1 VQEIT
6 PPLITYEVYYSRI
19 FEGVDSLPVPG
30 VFESL
35 DYDSMY
41 LLQDQIIHKDGKRFI
56 WNFYRPVFLPE
67 FSNQLW
73 YTIQFYVTDDETT
86 IYTPW
91 GTSSNQSIVWE
102 NTHYVWDYVVDKNRP
117 SGSNK
122 MISSGNE
129 LRFIISNWSY
139 KNEQLFY
146 FWVGI
151 WDWGSQSGTWIT
163 FNEDGM
169 VKNTGPM

>member
-1 VQEIT
+1 
-6 PPLITYEVYYSRI
+6 
-19 FEGVDSLPVPG
+19 VPG

-139 KNEQLFY
+139 KNEQLYY

>member
-1 VQEIT
+1 MQEIT
-6 PPLITYEVYYSRI
+6 PHWITFEEYYSGV
-19 FEGVDSLPVPG
+19 FNGVDSLPVPG

-73 YTIQFYVTDDETT
+73 YTIEHYVNDDETT

-91 GTSSNQSIVWE
+91 GTSSNQEMVFMI
-102 NTHYVWDYVVDKNRP
+102 THYVWDYVVDYNRP
-117 SGSNK
+117 SYSNK
-122 MISSGNE
+122 MIASSNE
-129 LRFIISNWSY
+129 LRFIISSWSY
-139 KNEQLFY
+139 KIEQLY
-146 FWVGI
+146 PFWVGI
-151 WDWGSQSGTWIT
+151 WDWNSQSGTWII
-163 FNEDGM
+163 FDEDGM